1 MATKP
6 TPKNETETAT
16 FTPAQV
22 KHLEQIVRHV
32 LENDDFDVSLPHENV
47 VEAVREVLR
56 DETVAKWIANLK
68 S

>member
-1 MATKP
+1 MANKP
-6 TPKNETETAT
+6 APKTETET

-22 KHLEQIVRHV
+22 KRIEQIVRTV

-47 VEAVREVLR
+47 VEAVREVLS